1 MNITLEKAG
10 PIDIRV
16 SAPPSKSY
24 THRALIAAGLAEGK
38 SIIERPL
45 RSGDTVI
52 TASALQQMGVP
63 LVWDGEQIMVSG
75 TGGKPACDEY
85 SILDMGDSGTSLR
98 LLTTVALLCRGPV
111 VITGSLRMKERP
123 IEGLVSALNNIGGGI
138 QYLESAGFPPI
149 LIDGTLLGGKVRVDS
164 TISSQFA
171 SSLLL
176 SAPYAESGIELLIAP
191 GAVSRSYLD
200 VTVDVIQA
208 FGVTVERERYE
219 RFIVEPGIG
228 YQGRRYHVEGDYSS
242 ASYFFAMAAVCGG
255 RARVSS
261 LAPASVQGD
270 RQFIDALAA
279 MGCRVSCSGDCITLE
294 SDGVLEGIEMDLSGS
309 PDTVQT
315 LCMVAACARSPS
327 RFTGIAHLKYKESD
341 RILAIL
347 SILQA
352 LGGDVTAAEDGS
364 ISIRPAPLHGGT
376 IDPAGDH
383 RTAMSAAVLGLAI
396 GGVTIMDA
404 SCVSKSFPEFWD
416 ILHHE
421 GLA

>member
-10 PIDIRV
+10 TIDIRV

-24 THRALIAAGLAEGK
+24 THRAMIAAGLAEGE
-38 SIIERPL
+38 STIERPL
-45 RSGDTVI
+45 RSGDTSI

-63 LVWDGEQIMVSG
+63 LAWEGEQIVVSG

-98 LLTTVALLCRGPV
+98 LLTTVALLCKVPV
-111 VITGSLRMKERP
+111 VITGSARMKERP
-123 IEGLVSALNNIGGGI
+123 VEGLVSALNNIGGGI
-138 QYLESAGFPPI
+138 QYLEAAGFPPF
-149 LIDGTLLGGKVRVDS
+149 LVDGILLGGKVRVDS

-176 SAPYAESGIELLIAP
+176 SAPYAEYGIELHLP
-191 GAVSRSYLD
+191 LGAVSRSYLD
-200 VTVDVIQA
+200 VTVDVMQA
-208 FGVTVERERYE
+208 FGVTVEAQGYE
-219 RFIVEPGIG
+219 QFIVKPGRC
-228 YQGRRYHVEGDYSS
+228 YQGRNYRVEGDYSS
-242 ASYFFAMAAVCGG
+242 AAYFFAMAAVCGG

-261 LAPASVQGD
+261 LSPVSVQGD
-270 RQFIDALAA
+270 RQFLDALVA
-279 MGCRVSCSGDCITLE
+279 MGCRASSTGDCITLE
-294 SDGVLEGIEMDLSGS
+294 SDGTLEGIEMDLSSS

-327 RFTGIAHLKYKESD
+327 RFTGISHLKYKESD

-347 SILQA
+347 SILRA
-352 LGGDVTAAEDGS
+352 IGGDVTAEEDGS

-376 IDPAGDH
+376 IETAGDH
-383 RTAMSAAVLGLAI
+383 RTAMSAAVLGLAV
-396 GGVTIMDA
+396 GRVTIMDA
-404 SCVSKSFPEFWD
+404 GCVSKSFPEFWD
-416 ILHHE
+416 ILHKE